1 MSYDVMI
8 VGVGGQGTILASNV
22 LGAACVAE
30 GRSVRGA
37 ETHGMAQR
45 GGSVEC
51 SVRIDGRFGPLIDP
65 GSADLLLS
73 FDLLEAL
80 RYRHFLKPGGRVVT
94 NTAIITPTPVFT
106 QQLAMPSPGECMAR
120 LAPFDPLA
128 VDAGT
133 LAREAGSE
141 LAQNVVLIGAASHL
155 LPLAPGSILAAIE
168 HSVPPKTVE
177 LNRRAFELG
186 REAGGR
192 G

>member
-1 MSYDVMI
+1 MSFDIMI
-8 VGVGGQGTILASNV
+8 VGVGGQGTILASNI
-22 LGAACVAE
+22 LGEACVTE

-80 RYRHFLKPGGRVVT
+80 RYRHFLKSDGRIVT

-106 QQLAMPSPGECMAR
+106 QQLPMPSAEECLAR
-120 LAPFDPLA
+120 LAPFRPLA
-128 VDAGT
+128 IDAGA

-141 LAQNVVLIGAASHL
+141 LAQNVVLIGTASDL
-155 LPLAPGSILAAIE
+155 IPLAPASLLSAIE
-168 HSVPPKTVE
+168 RSVPPKTIE

-186 REAGGR
+186 RAAGA
-192 G
+192 

>member
-1 MSYDVMI
+1 
-8 VGVGGQGTILASNV
+8 
-22 LGAACVAE
+22 
-30 GRSVRGA
+30 
-37 ETHGMAQR
+37 
-45 GGSVEC
+45 
-51 SVRIDGRFGPLIDP
+51 
-65 GSADLLLS
+65 
-73 FDLLEAL
+73 
-80 RYRHFLKPGGRVVT
+80 VVT

-155 LPLAPGSILAAIE
+155 LPLAPESLLAAIE
-168 HSVPPKTVE
+168 RSVPPKTVE

-186 REAGGR
+186 RDAGGR

>member
-51 SVRIDGRFGPLIDP
+51 SVRIDGRFGPLVDP

-80 RYRHFLKPGGRVVT
+80 RYRHFLKPSGRVVT

-168 HSVPPKTVE
+168 RSVPPKTVE

-186 REAGGR
+186 REAGQG
-192 G
+192 